1 MDSNSSSVPNVRLPM
16 ILKMERICKG
26 YIDHLEKGGE
36 EINFQNFI
44 IMYLF
49 GACNNTLYRTKLFDQ
64 WPTYLEDWARCK
76 SIMGYRYP
84 ETIRDEVNSLDLQ
97 KDVRII
103 DIACGAGNVACLL
116 KENGF
121 INIDGLDPS
130 QGNKLRGAIDY

>member
-1 MDSNSSSVPNVRLPM
+1 
-16 ILKMERICKG
+16 
-26 YIDHLEKGGE
+26 
-36 EINFQNFI
+36 
-44 IMYLF
+44 MYLF

-103 DIACGAGNVACLL
+103 DIACGAGNVASLL

-121 INIDGLDPS
+121 VNIDGLDPS
-130 QGNKLRGAIDY
+130 QGN